1 MGSEMHEVY
10 DARREPDGAGGEA
23 WEEREGPRLRA
34 RLASARRVIVKVG
47 TSTLTDPG
55 GGFNLPRMER
65 LAAQLCKAADEGRE
79 VALVTSGAI
88 GAGMGRLGLKRR
100 PKTIPEKQGVAAIG
114 QGLLMH
120 TYHTLFER
128 HGRVVAQLL
137 LTRDDLTNRKR
148 HLNSR
153 NTFFSLW
160 RMGAIPI
167 VNENDTVAVDEI
179 QFGNNDTLAA
189 LVAALVAADLL
200 IVLSDVEGVYRR
212 DPRRDPGAP
221 MLSIVRKIDKE
232 LEEAAGGPGSAYGT
246 GGMGTKLQAA
256 KIATSA
262 GIATVIASGSRE
274 EVVTSILRGEEVGT
288 LFVPRQERMGGRKR
302 WIAFYQSPRGR
313 IQVDDG
319 AVRALVDHGKSLL
332 PSGVR
337 AVEGEFDEG
346 DVVCVVDMRG
356 EEVARG
362 VVNYSHRDVGRIMGC
377 SSKEIEEKL
386 GYKYYDEVIHR
397 DNLVLS

>member
-1 MGSEMHEVY
+1 MHEAY
-10 DARREPDGAGGEA
+10 EARVGSGEAAGAGEVG
-23 WEEREGPRLRA
+23 REGARLRA
-34 RLASARRVIVKVG
+34 RLASVRRLVVKVG
-47 TSTLTDPG
+47 TSTLTEPG
-55 GGFNLPRMER
+55 GGFNFPRMER
-65 LAAQLCKAADEGRE
+65 LAAELCEAADEGRE

-167 VNENDTVAVDEI
+167 VNENDTVAVEEI

-200 IVLSDVEGVYRR
+200 IVLSDVEGVYVR
-212 DPRRDPGAP
+212 DPRRDPQAP
-221 MLSIVRKIDKE
+221 MLSVVKRIDE
-232 LEEAAGGPGSAYGT
+232 DLEEAAGGPGSAYGT
-246 GGMGTKLQAA
+246 GGMWTKLQAA
-256 KIATSA
+256 RIATSA
-262 GIATVIASGSRE
+262 GIATVIASGGRDG
-274 EVVTSILRGEEVGT
+274 VIGSILRGEEVGT
-288 LFVPRQERMGGRKR
+288 LFVPREERMGGRKR

-319 AVRALVDHGKSLL
+319 AVRALVEHGKSLL

-346 DVVCVVDMRG
+346 DVVCVVDLRG
-356 EEVARG
+356 NEVARG
-362 VVNYSHRDVGRIMGC
+362 VVNYSHRDVGRIKGC
-377 SSKEIEEKL
+377 SSKEIEERL